1 MWARATKLLL
11 FSKSKSDDAIGKFF
25 KVLVIIIIS
34 PFIAVSLLIGG
45 IFANGIGF
53 NHNLITDLF
62 NGNPITDFMNEQAE
76 FIANIQNGLL
86 MIDTQIASSNEIFS
100 NGSSLNEYQ
109 VKGYFIGLMF
119 TNEKVQLD
127 EIIAAL
133 WVKSF
138 TEEINENEEIKIYPT
153 SVNTTIYAQLQQNL
167 ALALNADT
175 REIMEKVYGSL
186 IGNNSGTV
194 TTLSKEEIQKLINN
208 LPADTSDLR
217 KQIVIQSADAVG
229 KIPYYWGGFATV
241 PGYDGNEFGKTISP
255 DEKGR
260 NRKGLDCSHFV
271 DWVYWTIM
279 NNNLGNTNTTGLIK
293 QCRKISVSELQAGD
307 LAFLMDKKG
316 KTTHVG
322 IYAGVNE
329 NGELVWIHENANDN
343 NVAINTVSYWSG
355 YYRLNI
361 MEGK

>member
-127 EIIAAL
+127 EIRAAL

-271 DWVYWTIM
+271 D
-279 NNNLGNTNTTGLIK
+279 
-293 QCRKISVSELQAGD
+293 
-307 LAFLMDKKG
+307 
-316 KTTHVG
+316 
-322 IYAGVNE
+322 
-329 NGELVWIHENANDN
+329 
-343 NVAINTVSYWSG
+343 
-355 YYRLNI
+355 
-361 MEGK
+361 

>member
-1 MWARATKLLL
+1 MWAKAVKLLL
-11 FSKSKSDDAIGKFF
+11 LSKSQSDDAVGKFF
-25 KVLVIIIIS
+25 KVLVIALIS
-34 PFIAVSLLIGG
+34 PFVAISLLIGG
-45 IFANGIGF
+45 IFSNGIGF

-62 NGNPITDFMNEQAE
+62 NGNPITDFMAEQAE
-76 FIANIQNGLL
+76 FIADIQNGLL
-86 MIDTQIASSNEIFS
+86 LIDTQIDLVNETFI
-100 NGSSLNEYQ
+100 NGATLNEYQ

-127 EIIAAL
+127 EIKAEL

-138 TEEINENEEIKIYPT
+138 TEETSENEEIRIYPT
-153 SVNTTIYAQLQQNL
+153 SVNSVIYAQLQQNL
-167 ALALNADT
+167 ALALNAET
-175 REIMEKVYGSL
+175 KESMEKVYGSL

-194 TTLSKEEIQKLINN
+194 TTLSKEEIQKLLNN
-208 LPADTSDLR
+208 LPEGTSNLR

-229 KIPYYWGGFATV
+229 KIPYYWGGYASN
-241 PGYDGNEFGKTISP
+241 PGYDGNEFGKIISP

-271 DWVYWTIM
+271 DWVYWTVM
-279 NNNLGNTNTTGLIK
+279 NDNLGNTNTTGLIK
-293 QCRKISVSELQAGD
+293 QCRKISVSELTAGD
-307 LAFLMDKKG
+307 LAFLMDKNG

-329 NGELVWIHENANDN
+329 NGELVWIHENANDS

>member
-1 MWARATKLLL
+1 MWAKAVKLLL
-11 FSKSKSDDAIGKFF
+11 LSKSKSDDAVGKFF
-25 KVLVIIIIS
+25 KVLVIVFIS

-45 IFANGIGF
+45 IFSNGIGF
-53 NHNLITDLF
+53 NYNLITDLF
-62 NGNPITDFMNEQAE
+62 ENNPITDFMDEQAE
-76 FIANIQNGLL
+76 FIADIQNGLL
-86 MIDTQIASSNEIFS
+86 LIDTQIDSTNETFS

-127 EIIAAL
+127 EIRAEL

-153 SVNTTIYAQLQQNL
+153 SVNSTIYAQIQQNL

-175 REIMEKVYGSL
+175 RESMEKVYGSL
-186 IGNNSGTV
+186 TGNSSGTV
-194 TTLSKEEIQKLINN
+194 TTLSKEEIQKLLNN
-208 LPADTSDLR
+208 LPAGTSDLR

-229 KIPYYWGGFATV
+229 KIPYYWGGFAAS
-241 PGYDGNEFGKTISP
+241 PGYDSNEFGKIISP

-271 DWVYWTIM
+271 DWVYWTVM
-279 NNNLGNTNTTGLIK
+279 NDNLGNTNTTGLIK
-293 QCRKISVSELQAGD
+293 QCRKISVSELAAGD
-307 LAFLMDKKG
+307 LAFLMDRNG

-329 NGELVWIHENANDN
+329 NGELVWIHENANDS

-355 YYRLNI
+355 YYRLNM

>member
-1 MWARATKLLL
+1 MWAKLLKIL
-11 FSKSKSDDAIGKFF
+11 LLSKSGSDNAIGKFF
-25 KVLVIIIIS
+25 KVLVIVFIS

-45 IFANGIGF
+45 IFSDGIGF

-62 NGNPITDFMNEQAE
+62 EGNPITDFMEEQGQ
-76 FIANIQNGLL
+76 FIEDVQNGLL
-86 MIDTQIASSNEIFS
+86 LIDTKIESINQMFA
-100 NGSSLNEYQ
+100 NGATLNEYQ

-127 EIIAAL
+127 EAKAEL

-138 TEEINENEEIKIYPT
+138 TEEVNENEEIKLSPT
-153 SVNTTIYAQLQQNL
+153 SVNQTIYAQLQLNL
-167 ALALNADT
+167 ALALNNET
-175 REIMEKVYGSL
+175 KETMEKVYGSL

-194 TTLSKEEIQKLINN
+194 TTLSKEEIQKLLNN
-208 LPADTSDLR
+208 LPADISELR

-241 PGYDGNEFGKTISP
+241 PGYDGNDFGKVISP

-271 DWVYWTIM
+271 DWVYWTVM
-279 NNNLGNTNTTGLIK
+279 NNNLSNTNTTGLIK
-293 QCRKISVSELQAGD
+293 QCKKISVQELTAGD
-307 LAFLMDKKG
+307 LAFLMDKNG

-329 NGELVWIHENANDN
+329 NGELVWIHENANDG
-343 NVAINTVSYWSG
+343 NVAMNTVSYWSG

>member
-1 MWARATKLLL
+1 MWAKAVKLLL
-11 FSKSKSDDAIGKFF
+11 LSKSQSDDAVGKFF
-25 KVLVIIIIS
+25 KVLVIVFIS
-34 PFIAVSLLIGG
+34 PFIAISLLIGG
-45 IFANGIGF
+45 IFSNGIGF

-62 NGNPITDFMNEQAE
+62 NGNPITDFMGEQAE
-76 FIANIQNGLL
+76 FIADIQNGLL
-86 MIDTQIASSNEIFS
+86 LIDTQIDLINETFI
-100 NGSSLNEYQ
+100 NGATLNEYQ

-127 EIIAAL
+127 EIKAEL

-138 TEEINENEEIKIYPT
+138 TEETSENEEIRIYPT
-153 SVNTTIYAQLQQNL
+153 SVNSVIYAQLQQNL
-167 ALALNADT
+167 ALALNAET
-175 REIMEKVYGSL
+175 KESMEKVYGSL

-194 TTLSKEEIQKLINN
+194 TTLSKEEIQKLLNN
-208 LPADTSDLR
+208 LPEGTSNLR

-229 KIPYYWGGFATV
+229 KIPYYWGGYASN
-241 PGYDGNEFGKTISP
+241 PGYDGNEFGKIISP

-271 DWVYWTIM
+271 DWVYWTVM
-279 NNNLGNTNTTGLIK
+279 NDNLGNTNTTGLIK
-293 QCRKISVSELQAGD
+293 QCRKISVSELTAGD
-307 LAFLMDKKG
+307 LAFLMDKNG

-329 NGELVWIHENANDN
+329 NGELVWIHENANDS